1 MSKFIIDGP
10 AKLNGTV
17 RANGSKNAAPKLLA
31 ATLLAT
37 EPVTL
42 TNVPNISDVA
52 SLIEILETF
61 GMRVKRSGKTV
72 RLDPGRLRSTKV
84 PDRLAR
90 QLRSAAVVL
99 GPALGRFGAVS
110 MRHPGGD
117 IIGKRSID
125 VHLKGF
131 ARLGADVTADD
142 VRYRLRA
149 PHRGGI
155 SRLRGAEIFLE
166 EASVTATEN
175 LLMAAAVA
183 DGTTVIHN
191 AASELHVED
200 LADFLNEM
208 GARITGAG
216 TNLVTIEGVERLGGG
231 KHAVRPDEVEAGTL
245 AIAAAITG
253 GVVRIEGVDPQ
264 HFGMVLIKLREA
276 GVRLKTERDAIVVT
290 GPHRLRATDL
300 KTETWP
306 GFPTD
311 LTSPF
316 TVLMTQAKGM
326 SLIHD
331 HMYEGRFFYTDK
343 MVAMGAEITMA
354 DPHRII
360 VFGPTP
366 LMGRELESPDIR
378 AGITLVIA
386 GLAARGRTVID
397 HVEHID
403 RAYERIDQRLRALGA
418 RIRRVR

>member
-1 MSKFIIDGP
+1 MSKFVIDGP
-10 AKLNGTV
+10 TKLNGTV
-17 RANGSKNAAPKLLA
+17 RVNGSKNAAPKLLA
-31 ATLLAT
+31 ATLLAR

-42 TNVPNISDVA
+42 TNVPDIADVT
-52 SLIEILETF
+52 SLIEILEAF
-61 GMRVKRSGKTV
+61 GMRVKRNGKTV
-72 RLDPGRLRSTKV
+72 RLDPTKLRSAAV

-90 QLRSAAVVL
+90 RLRSAAVVL
-99 GPALGRFGAVS
+99 GPALARFGKVS

-117 IIGKRSID
+117 IIGKRPLD

-131 ARLGADVTADD
+131 VRLGAKVTKDD
-142 VRYRLRA
+142 LQYRLAAR
-149 PHRGGI
+149 
-155 SRLRGAEIFLE
+155 RLRGAEIFLE

-175 LLMAAAVA
+175 LIMAASLAK
-183 DGTTVIHN
+183 GTTVIHN
-191 AASELHVED
+191 AASELHVKD

-208 GARITGAG
+208 GARISGAG
-216 TNLVTIEGVERLGGG
+216 TNLVTIEGVEALSGGS
-231 KHAVRPDEVEAGTL
+231 HRVRPDEIEAGTL

-253 GVVRIEGVDPQ
+253 GKVRIEGADPRN
-264 HFGMVLIKLREA
+264 FGMILIKLKEA
-276 GVRLKTERDAIVVT
+276 GVRFTAEEDAITVT
-290 GPHRLRATDL
+290 GPHRLKATDI

-343 MVAMGAEITMA
+343 MATMGAEITMA

-378 AGITLVIA
+378 AGITMVIA
-386 GLAARGRTVID
+386 GLAAQGRTVID

-418 RIRRVR
+418 RIRRVRS

>member
-1 MSKFIIDGP
+1 VSRFIIDGP

-42 TNVPNISDVA
+42 TNVPNIADVE
-52 SLIEILETF
+52 SLLEILESF
-61 GMRVKRSGKTV
+61 GMRIKRTGKTV
-72 RLDPGRLRSTKV
+72 RLDPSGLRSAAV

-90 QLRSAAVVL
+90 RLRSAAVVL
-99 GPALGRFGAVS
+99 GPALARFRKVR

-131 ARLGADVTADD
+131 ARLGAKVEKNDLHYVLSA
-142 VRYRLRA
+142 R
-149 PHRGGI
+149 
-155 SRLRGAEIFLE
+155 RLRGAEIFLE

-175 LLMAAAVA
+175 LLMAAALA
-183 DGTTVIHN
+183 EGTTVIHN
-191 AASELHVED
+191 AASELHVKD
-200 LADFLNEM
+200 LADFLNEL
-208 GARITGAG
+208 GARISGAG
-216 TNLVTIEGVERLGGG
+216 TNLVTIEGVDRLSGGR
-231 KHAVRPDEVEAGTL
+231 HQVRPDEIEAGTL

-253 GVVRIEGVDPQ
+253 GKVRIEGVDPK
-264 HFGMVLIKLREA
+264 HFGMILIKLKEA
-276 GVRLKTERDAIVVT
+276 GVRFTTESDAIIVK
-290 GPHRLRATDL
+290 GPHRLRATDI

-343 MVAMGAEITMA
+343 MVTMGAEITMA

-386 GLAARGRTVID
+386 GLAAQGRTIID

-418 RIRRVR
+418 RIRRVHS

>member
-1 MSKFIIDGP
+1 MTKFIIDGP

-17 RANGSKNAAPKLLA
+17 RVNGSKNAAPKLLA

-42 TNVPNISDVA
+42 TNVPNISDVT
-52 SLIEILETF
+52 SLIEILEAF
-61 GMRVKRSGKTV
+61 GMRVRRTGKTV
-72 RLDPGRLRSTKV
+72 RLDPGRLRSVKV
-84 PDRLAR
+84 PDQLAR
-90 QLRSAAVVL
+90 RLRSAAVVF
-99 GPALGRFGAVS
+99 GPALARFGTVS

-117 IIGKRSID
+117 IIGKRPID

-131 ARLGADVTADD
+131 ARLGAKVTKDD
-142 VRYRLRA
+142 LRYRLAA
-149 PHRGGI
+149 PRRGGK
-155 SRLRGAEIFLE
+155 SRLRGSEIFLE

-175 LLMAAAVA
+175 LIMAASCAQ
-183 DGTTVIHN
+183 GTTVIHN
-191 AASELHVED
+191 AASELHVKD
-200 LADFLNEM
+200 LADFLNGM
-208 GARITGAG
+208 GARIGDAG

-231 KHAVRPDEVEAGTL
+231 SHRIRPDEIEAGTL
-245 AIAAAITG
+245 IIAAAITDG
-253 GVVRIEGVDPQ
+253 KVRIEGVDPQ
-264 HFGMVLIKLREA
+264 HFGMILIKLCEA
-276 GVRLKTERDAIVVT
+276 GVRIKTEPDAIVVT
-290 GPHRLRATDL
+290 GPHRLRATDI

-316 TVLMTQAKGM
+316 TVLMTKADGM

-343 MVAMGAEITMA
+343 LATMGADITMA

-397 HVEHID
+397 HVEHIG
-403 RAYERIDQRLRALGA
+403 RAYERIDQRLRSLGA